1 MVNQGYKKA
10 EIGVIPED
18 WRCAKIEDVA
28 TISMCKRIFAD
39 QTTENGEIPFYK
51 IGTFGKV
58 ADAYISR
65 ALYTEYRNRFSFPQ
79 KGDVL
84 ISAAG
89 TLGRTVVY
97 DGKDAYFQDS
107 NIVWLDIDKK
117 ALCNEY
123 LNHYYRVIKWASSE
137 GSTIA
142 RLYNGIIYATNIALP
157 PLDEQKCIAQA
168 LSDVDSMISSL
179 EKLIAKKKALKQ
191 GAMQELLTGKKR
203 LPGFDGQWSTINLSK
218 KSKIKARIGWQG
230 LTTNEYLDDGFA
242 YLVTGTDFVDGRIYW
257 NGCHYVAK
265 ARFDQD
271 KNIQIQ
277 NDDVLITKD
286 GSLGKTALVKGLN
299 KPATLNSG
307 VFVIRPIQGAYDP
320 AFVYYILSSFV
331 FKDFLDHLSAGST
344 IIHLYQKDINKFE
357 FAAPPTIEE
366 QTAIA
371 SVLSDMDNEIEVLE
385 QKLAKARQV
394 KQGMMQQ
401 LLTGKI
407 RLA

>member
-1 MVNQGYKKA
+1 MVNNSWKESSLTDLCSVQ
-10 EIGVIPED
+10 IGLTHTPKYILHGVPFLS
-18 WRCAKIEDVA
+18 AKDLNNGELSFKDAKYISQEEFL
-28 TISMCKRIFAD
+28 TISDAAKPK
-39 QTTENGEIPFYK
+39 NGDIV
-51 IGTFGKV
+51 FGRV
-58 ADAYISR
+58 
-65 ALYTEYRNRFSFPQ
+65 
-79 KGDVL
+79 
-84 ISAAG
+84 G
-89 TLGRTVVY
+89 TLGNPCIVNTENDFAIFVSLGYLRTKEGVLNEFIYHWLKSDLFHRLVEEKIAGSSQKNLNTGWLKEFFVV
-97 DGKDAYFQDS
+97 
-107 NIVWLDIDKK
+107 
-117 ALCNEY
+117 
-123 LNHYYRVIKWASSE
+123 
-137 GSTIA
+137 
-142 RLYNGIIYATNIALP
+142 LP
-157 PLDEQKCIAQA
+157 PQNEQKCIAQA

-179 EKLIAKKKALKQ
+179 KKLIAKKKLLKQ

-242 YLVTGTDFVDGRIYW
+242 YLVTGTDFVDGRIDW

-307 VFVIRPIQGAYDP
+307 VFVIRPIQKSYDP

-357 FAAPPTIEE
+357 FLMPPTIEE

-371 SVLSDMDNEIEVLE
+371 SILSDMDNEIDSLE
-385 QKLAKARQV
+385 QKLAKARKV

-407 RLA
+407 RLV

>member
-1 MVNQGYKKA
+1 MQQGYKQT
-10 EIGVIPED
+10 EVGMIPED
-18 WRCAKIEDVA
+18 WSCVAAKHLMKIE
-28 TISMCKRIFAD
+28 TGSRN
-39 QTTENGEIPFYK
+39 TEHKTDMGKYPFFVRSQKVEHIDTYHYNCEAVLTAGDGV
-51 IGTFGKV
+51 GTGKVFHHFVGKFDAHQRVYVMSNFDGITGRYFYNYFSENFGKEV
-58 ADAYISR
+58 SK
-65 ALYTEYRNRFSFPQ
+65 YTAKSS
-79 KGDVL
+79 V
-84 ISAAG
+84 
-89 TLGRTVVY
+89 
-97 DGKDAYFQDS
+97 DS
-107 NIVWLDIDKK
+107 VRRDM
-117 ALCNEY
+117 
-123 LNHYYRVIKWASSE
+123 
-137 GSTIA
+137 IA
-142 RLYNGIIYATNIALP
+142 EMMIPLP
-157 PLDEQKCIAQA
+157 PLEEQKRIAEA

-179 EKLIAKKKALKQ
+179 EKLIAKKKAIKQ

-230 LTTNEYLDDGFA
+230 LTTNEYLNDGFA

-265 ARFDQD
+265 DRFDQD

-401 LLTGKI
+401 LLTGRI
-407 RLA
+407 RLV